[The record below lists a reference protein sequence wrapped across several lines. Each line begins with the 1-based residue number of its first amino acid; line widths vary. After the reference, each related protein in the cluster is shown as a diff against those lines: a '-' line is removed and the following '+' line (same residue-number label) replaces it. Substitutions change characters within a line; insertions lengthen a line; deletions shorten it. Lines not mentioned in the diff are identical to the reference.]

1 MDDVDYPLVSPFKWY
16 AARYGRLVYAQREV
30 RRTDG
35 SRTTV
40 KLHQLIS
47 SFDMTDHKDGD
58 GLNCRRNNLR
68 PSTSLQNGANKRK
81 PIRKL
86 KTASQYKGVAWR
98 EESKVWRAMIRVN
111 WKLIHLGQF
120 EKEIE
125 AARAYDTAAKK
136 YFGDF
141 AAPNFNI

>member
-1 MDDVDYPLVSPFKWY
+1 
-16 AARYGRLVYAQREV
+16 
-30 RRTDG
+30 
-35 SRTTV
+35 
-40 KLHQLIS
+40 
-47 SFDMTDHKDGD
+47 
-58 GLNCRRNNLR
+58 
-68 PSTSLQNGANKRK
+68 LQNGANKRK